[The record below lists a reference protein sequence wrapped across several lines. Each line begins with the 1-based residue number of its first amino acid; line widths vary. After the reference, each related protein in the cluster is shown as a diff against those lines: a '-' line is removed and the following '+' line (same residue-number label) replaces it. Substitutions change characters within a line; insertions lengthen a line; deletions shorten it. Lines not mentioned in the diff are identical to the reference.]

1 MRLLIRSASER
12 GDATRGLPVDT
23 RRHQAISPDATRNL
37 PTNVNLMTRRAE
49 YTSGY
54 DALTSV
60 TTLIDSTVA
69 AFGKPLTRP
78 TPNPPCFPRFTPKHD
93 FNTVL

>member
-1 MRLLIRSASER
+1 MRL
-12 GDATRGLPVDT
+12 DAGQSTHAGT
-23 RRHQAISPDATRNL
+23 QAISPDATCDL
-37 PTNVNLMTRRAE
+37 PTIVSAVPRWCE

-54 DALTSV
+54 DALTYV

-69 AFGKPLTRP
+69 AFGRPWTRP
-78 TPNPPCFPRFTPKHD
+78 APNPPCFPRFTPKHD